1 VADAQWNCPK
11 DEPQYTLK
19 EEAVLSYAESERFL
33 GGRPI
38 QLVLFAY
45 DKRVHSDQTRAHSP
59 GAINHFLDRP
69 AAMFQR
75 QLRWL
80 WRKGFRFLYLLDAL
94 IIFGLLFALNYLRF
108 GLSWPTYSFAHYLTG
123 FSIATAV
130 SLIVNYFT
138 GLYERDPSLGMRPW
152 PPRVALAMGISVLV
166 DAVFAVVF
174 NRYLMPR
181 LNLVALFVIG
191 TFALTFTRAVSRR
204 LANRRR
210 DASRVALVGNQ
221 EERNRAR
228 PFITQHLSNAK
239 VVFECDGRS
248 LDPFEIKRF
257 EVTYVFFVD
266 LPAFEQN
273 FPEPLTTLAREG
285 VTAIQRVSAA
295 ETLLGLKAVYQ
306 IGGIPFIRLNT
317 QGLLPHQQRLKRIVD
332 LSIVVLGSPIWITL
346 IAIVTAYSKI
356 VSSSSVFYRQTR
368 VGFEGLHFE
377 ILKFRTMYPDA
388 EADSGPRLSEQGD
401 DRVEPSLRWLRS
413 SRLDELPQLWN
424 VLRGQMSLVGPR
436 PERPEFTTE
445 LEQQIPGYSRRH
457 SIKPGVTGFAQV
469 HGRYDTDAAHKLGY
483 DLQYLVNWSLVLD
496 LQLLVQTLHRFR
508 TPI

>member
-1 VADAQWNCPK
+1 M
-11 DEPQYTLK
+11 
-19 EEAVLSYAESERFL
+19 
-33 GGRPI
+33 
-38 QLVLFAY
+38 
-45 DKRVHSDQTRAHSP
+45 HSP
-59 GAINHFLDRP
+59 GPINRFLDRP
-69 AAMFQR
+69 AMRFQR
-75 QLRWL
+75 QLGWL
-80 WRKGFRFLYLLDAL
+80 WRKGFRFLYLFDTL
-94 IIFGLLFALNYLRF
+94 IIFGLLLALNYFRF

-130 SLIVNYFT
+130 SVVVNYFT

-174 NRYLMPR
+174 DRYLMPR

-191 TFALTFTRAVSRR
+191 TFALTFTRTISRR

-210 DASRVALVGNQ
+210 DVSRVALVGNP
-221 EERNRAR
+221 EEKTGLALSLPSIFQVQKWSSNVTVDHSIVRGEIRSHQCVFRRPPGVRA
-228 PFITQHLSNAK
+228 K
-239 VVFECDGRS
+239 
-248 LDPFEIKRF
+248 
-257 EVTYVFFVD
+257 
-266 LPAFEQN
+266 LPRTAD
-273 FPEPLTTLAREG
+273 TVKEG

-317 QGLLPHQQRLKRIVD
+317 QGLRPHQQRLKRIVD
-332 LSIVVLGSPIWITL
+332 LSIVVFGSPIWLTL
-346 IAIVTAYSKI
+346 IAIIAAYSKI

-377 ILKFRTMYPDA
+377 IFKFRTMYPDA

-424 VLRGQMSLVGPR
+424 VLRGEMSLVGPR
-436 PERPEFTTE
+436 PERPEFTIE

-457 SIKPGVTGFAQV
+457 SIDQA
-469 HGRYDTDAAHKLGY
+469 
-483 DLQYLVNWSLVLD
+483 SLVLPKCTGD
-496 LQLLVQTLHRFR
+496 MTML
-508 TPI
+508 PINLATTCNI